1 MKSMK
6 VTEMREMSKE
16 MYDLTKASFA
26 LVLLKDILNNPYNEH
41 MTGALAE
48 VIRNVDDIKDRL
60 QRKLDAYLENRKRKE
75 QNDSS
80 EASSKVDNQE
90 DKVAN
95 TSATGGKV
103 DDDTENLHTRTIIN
117 RAMLDTQQKDGTNG

>member
-48 VIRNVDDIKDRL
+48 AIRNVDDIKDRL

-103 DDDTENLHTRTIIN
+103 DDDTENLHTRTIVN